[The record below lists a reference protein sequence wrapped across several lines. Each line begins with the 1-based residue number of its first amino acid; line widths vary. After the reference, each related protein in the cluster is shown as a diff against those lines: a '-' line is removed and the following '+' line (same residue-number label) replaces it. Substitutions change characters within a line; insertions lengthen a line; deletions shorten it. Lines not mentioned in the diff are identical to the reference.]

1 MLDCHAE
8 EIDPAAMRLLVVR
21 HAKSEK
27 AEPGTPDRD
36 RHLNGRGEKDAA
48 TMGAYIAR
56 HALTPDLA
64 LVSTAQRTQETWQ
77 RMSAALPAD
86 PKLIYEEQL
95 YNAGSRATLAIIRKI
110 QGTASTVLVLG
121 HNPGLHDLARNL
133 IASGDIDARERL
145 NEGLPTAG
153 LVVIDFAA
161 ETWDKL
167 HAHAG
172 RLERFV
178 TPRSLAAA
186 DRA

>member
-1 MLDCHAE
+1 
-8 EIDPAAMRLLVVR
+8 MRLMVFR

-27 AEPGTPDRD
+27 AEPGKPDRE
-36 RHLNGRGEKDAA
+36 RHLNGRGERDAA

-56 HALTPDLA
+56 HALIPDLV
-64 LVSTAQRTQETWQ
+64 LVSTAQRTRETWQ
-77 RMSAALPAD
+77 HMNAALPVD
-86 PKLIYEEQL
+86 PKLIYEEKL
-95 YNAGSRATLAIIRKI
+95 YNAGSRVTLAVIRKI
-110 QGTASTVLVLG
+110 PGTVPTVLVLG

-133 IASGDIDARERL
+133 IASGDIEARERL

-178 TPRSLAAA
+178 TPRSLGEW
-186 DRA
+186 